1 MDMRRKRVT
10 SEFNEEGIKRALQ
23 TLGCDD
29 KWSVI
34 QEDWGFS
41 IYFDG
46 SYVLSSSAYTIEGVV
61 KEVRSYIYE
70 EIANEKRCVEQLSK
84 DFVVDVEYA
93 HLVEKRYG
101 LYKD

>member
-1 MDMRRKRVT
+1 MRRKRVT
-10 SEFNEEGIKRALQ
+10 AELSEEGIKRALQ
-23 TLGCDD
+23 TLSCDD
-29 KWSVI
+29 KWNVT

-46 SYVLSSSAYTIEGVV
+46 SYLLSSAAYTATEVV
-61 KEVRSYIYE
+61 KEVRAHIYE
-70 EIANEKRCVEQLSK
+70 EIANEQRFVEQLSK
-84 DFVVDVEYA
+84 DFGEVENA

>member
-1 MDMRRKRVT
+1 MRRKRVT
-10 SEFNEEGIKRALQ
+10 AELSEDGIKRALW

-29 KWSVI
+29 KWNVT
-34 QEDWGFS
+34 QDDWGFS

-46 SYVLSSSAYTIEGVV
+46 SCLLSSAAYTVTEIV
-61 KEVRSYIYE
+61 KEVRAHIYE
-70 EIANEKRCVEQLSK
+70 EIANEKKCVEQLSK
-84 DFVVDVEYA
+84 DFGVDVEYA

>member
-1 MDMRRKRVT
+1 MRRKRVT
-10 SEFNEEGIKRALQ
+10 AELSEEGIKRALR

-29 KWSVI
+29 KWNVT
-34 QEDWGFS
+34 EVDWGFS

-46 SYVLSSSAYTIEGVV
+46 SYLLSSAKYTVMEII
-61 KEVRSYIYE
+61 KEVRAHIYE
-70 EIANEKRCVEQLSK
+70 EIENEKKCVEQLSK
-84 DFVVDVEYA
+84 DFGVDVEYA

>member
-1 MDMRRKRVT
+1 MRRKIVT
-10 SEFNEEGIKRALQ
+10 AELSEDGIKRALW

-29 KWSVI
+29 KWNVI

-41 IYFDG
+41 IYFNG
-46 SYVLSSSAYTIEGVV
+46 SYLLSSAKYKVTEII
-61 KEVRSYIYE
+61 KEVRAHIYE
-70 EIANEKRCVEQLSK
+70 EIANEKKCVEQLKK
-84 DFVVDVEYA
+84 DFGVDVEYA